1 MSDLYLE
8 CNAGISGDMAVAAMI
23 DAGADRTVLQKALD
37 SIPAN
42 GFKTEISRVSKSGI
56 DCCDFNVILDNEHEN
71 HDHDMEYLF
80 RHENAESAVAEPS
93 HTEIHQNG
101 EHNHEHSHE
110 PHKEMVSAGSTITGH
125 HHEHHKHEENC
136 HFDRLNDHEH
146 NHEPHEH
153 HHEHRNLSDV
163 LEIIDKTEMTDE
175 AKKLAH
181 KIFRIIAEAE
191 SKAHNL
197 PLEKVHFHEVG
208 ALDSIVDVI
217 ALSVCFESLGV
228 NRVFVPFLNEGSGT
242 VRCQHGILP
251 IPVPAVANI
260 AEQYK
265 LPLSIIPDKG
275 EFITPTG
282 AAFVS
287 AVITDKILP
296 ETFTVKKIGLG
307 AGKRNYS
314 RPSILRAFLIE
325 EDAKKT
331 VVEQSRNHQKGNDYS
346 NGHSDTSTRL
356 SNRRLNDCDVSDRI
370 VKLETNIDDC
380 TGESLGFVMDELFS
394 AGARDVHFIPCFM
407 KKNRPAYLLSVI
419 CLENDR
425 KKMEEIIFKHT
436 TTIGIRRVS
445 MERTVLDRKEI
456 FLDSP
461 YGKIC
466 AKSVQV
472 NSVARTL
479 PEYDDVAEI
488 ARKSGKPFGEIFSE
502 LSDLCKSKI

>member
-1 MSDLYLE
+1 MRDLYLE

-23 DAGADRTVLQKALD
+23 DAGADKGALQKALD

-80 RHENAESAVAEPS
+80 GHENAESAVIEPS
-93 HTEIHQNG
+93 HTEPHQNG
-101 EHNHEHSHE
+101 EHNHEHFHE
-110 PHKEMVSAGSTITGH
+110 HEDH
-125 HHEHHKHEENC
+125 HHEENS
-136 HFDRLNDHEH
+136 HFDRLNDHGHH
-146 NHEPHEH
+146 NDHGLHNDHGHHH

-163 LEIIDKTEMTDE
+163 LEIIDKTEMTDG

-251 IPVPAVANI
+251 VPVPAVANI
-260 AEQYK
+260 AKQYK

-282 AAFVS
+282 AAFV
-287 AVITDKILP
+287 AAIITDKNLP
-296 ETFTVKKIGLG
+296 ETFTIKKIGLG

-325 EDAKKT
+325 EDAKKA
-331 VVEQSRNHQKGNDYS
+331 VAEQSRNHQKGNDYP
-346 NGHSDTSTRL
+346 NGHLDTSAWLT
-356 SNRRLNDCDVSDRI
+356 NRRFNDRDSSDRI

-394 AGARDVHFIPCFM
+394 TGARDVHFIPCFM

-425 KKMEEIIFKHT
+425 KKMEEIIFRHT
-436 TTIGIRRVS
+436 TTIGIRRVF

-461 YGKIC
+461 YGKIR
-466 AKSVQV
+466 AKSVQG
-472 NSVARTL
+472 NGVARTL
-479 PEYDDVAEI
+479 PEYDDVAKI
-488 ARKSGKPFGEIFSE
+488 ARKSGKTFGEIFSE